1 MSDTNTQNTQNTQ
14 NAGNAGPVAAAP
26 AQGKQLPE
34 ACEHTTRHSIAVNG
48 GELDYAATVGTI
60 LIDTPKVPK
69 AASIFFTAFDLVNG
83 EGKTDPA
90 RPVTFIFNGGP
101 GSSTTFLLMGSIAPK
116 RINVPDAAPV
126 PAAPYALV
134 DNAHTLLPVS
144 DLVFI
149 DAAGAGFSEILD
161 AAKPELWSVDGDVA
175 GFSAFIR
182 AYLSKHHRWNSP
194 KYVLGESYGT
204 TRGAALAY
212 RLQQDGVALNGLT
225 LISNVLDYTFTSD
238 LIDEFYVGYFPSY
251 ASVAK
256 YHGRAAS
263 DVKLDEHLKAARAFA
278 AGPLRL
284 ALAAGDSLD
293 DETRH
298 KVARRYAELTGLD
311 ERYVYD
317 SNLRVSDPRFRKA
330 LLHDEDKIVGRYDG
344 RVAGYDLDRMN
355 DEETFVV
362 DDAWLEPVQRLSA
375 RRARLGPRAGAQG
388 LRRLRLERH
397 RAGQGLDVVAPD
409 ARRIGLGHDP
419 TERAARSGRGHRAP
433 ADHEGAARQRRL
445 RPVHAVLPDR
455 IRHRSPDAA
464 EAAAPQRGLRLLP
477 GRAHAL
483 QQRGEPRQVHR
494 RPHAVLR
501 VRCERTVRDRRAP
514 GGRGPVD
521 IPVVAGA
528 S

>member
-1 MSDTNTQNTQNTQ
+1 MSDANTQNTQ

-34 ACEHTTRHSIAVNG
+34 ACEHTTRHSITVNG

-101 GSSTTFLLMGSIAPK
+101 GSSTTFLLVGSIAPK

-362 DDAWLEPVQRLSA
+362 DDAWLDPAYSSLCNAYLRDELGWDRVPERKGFADFDWNATEP
-375 RRARLGPRAGAQG
+375 GKGWMWW
-388 LRRLRLERH
+388 H
-397 RAGQGLDVVAPD
+397 RMPG
-409 ARRIGLGHDP
+409 
-419 TERAARSGRGHRAP
+419 ESGWVMTQP
-433 ADHEGAARQRRL
+433 N
-445 RPVHAVLPDR
+445 VLPDL
-455 IRHRSPDAA
+455 
-464 EAAAPQRGLRLLP
+464 AAAIAHQPTMKVLLGNGVYDLCTPFFQTEYDIDHLMLPKPLRRNVAFAYYPAGHMLYSSEASLAKFTADLTRFYASDVSGLS
-477 GRAHAL
+477 AID
-483 QQRGEPRQVHR
+483 E
-494 RPHAVLR
+494 RPAAVVPSISL
-501 VRCERTVRDRRAP
+501 
-514 GGRGPVD
+514 
-521 IPVVAGA
+521 
-528 S
+528 

>member
-1 MSDTNTQNTQNTQ
+1 MSDTNTQNTQ

-26 AQGKQLPE
+26 AQGKQLLE
-34 ACEHTTRHSIAVNG
+34 ACEHTTRHSITVNG

-298 KVARRYAELTGLD
+298 KVARRYAERTG
-311 ERYVYD
+311 RAVC
-317 SNLRVSDPRFRKA
+317 LR
-330 LLHDEDKIVGRYDG
+330 L
-344 RVAGYDLDRMN
+344 
-355 DEETFVV
+355 
-362 DDAWLEPVQRLSA
+362 QSA
-375 RRARLGPRAGAQG
+375 RVRPEVPQ
-388 LRRLRLERH
+388 
-397 RAGQGLDVVAPD
+397 
-409 ARRIGLGHDP
+409 
-419 TERAARSGRGHRAP
+419 
-433 ADHEGAARQRRL
+433 GAA
-445 RPVHAVLPDR
+445 A
-455 IRHRSPDAA
+455 
-464 EAAAPQRGLRLLP
+464 
-477 GRAHAL
+477 
-483 QQRGEPRQVHR
+483 
-494 RPHAVLR
+494 
-501 VRCERTVRDRRAP
+501 
-514 GGRGPVD
+514 
-521 IPVVAGA
+521 
-528 S
+528 

>member
-1 MSDTNTQNTQNTQ
+1 MSDTNTQNTQ

-34 ACEHTTRHSIAVNG
+34 ACEHTTRHSITVNG

-362 DDAWLEPVQRLSA
+362 DDAWLAPAYS
-375 RRARLGPRAGAQG
+375 
-388 LRRLRLERH
+388 ERH

-419 TERAARSGRGHRAP
+419 TERVARSGRGHRAP

-445 RPVHAVLPDR
+445 RPVHTVLPDR